1 MPIVVHRF
9 NAFFI
14 VFENEVNH
22 YWGIYVHI
30 YLENITIVWEYLL
43 ILLLKKYSLKCYGIS
58 EHIDNPLQGVVATVW
73 I

>member
-1 MPIVVHRF
+1 M
-9 NAFFI
+9 
-14 VFENEVNH
+14 
-22 YWGIYVHI
+22 HI

-58 EHIDNPLQGVVATVW
+58 EHIDNPLQCVVATVW